1 MYFYCY
7 FIINF
12 HCLNYLVG
20 KLSCLSPW
28 SPWRQLIWLIT
39 QLIRQTNKTF
49 LNFRFGKHSSY
60 QLESH
65 AEDKSLQGGPKTRL
79 ELPNGPTIETGEE
92 HCKKIFLSL
101 KNIMKICI
109 LSISILIYSQRN
121 PTKQVWTSGLSVQ
134 ILAWRGQGSN
144 ALQWGGIARDSR
156 QNLIQLE

>member
-1 MYFYCY
+1 MQVYCNNQCI
-7 FIINF
+7 FIAISSLIF
-12 HCLNYLVG
+12 IVWIILLANYHVYLRD
-20 KLSCLSPW
+20 P
-28 SPWRQLIWLIT
+28 PWRQLIWLIT

-65 AEDKSLQGGPKTRL
+65 TEDKALQGGPKTRL

-92 HCKKIFLSL
+92 NCKKIFLSL
-101 KNIMKICI
+101 KNIIKMCI

-134 ILAWRGQGSN
+134 ILA
-144 ALQWGGIARDSR
+144 
-156 QNLIQLE
+156 